1 MLENLGDAEE
11 TLVVMVG
18 DHGMAFEEDSEA
30 YTTFENGHIKP

>member
-1 MLENLGDAEE
+1 MDMLENLGDAEE
-11 TLVVMVG
+11 TLVG